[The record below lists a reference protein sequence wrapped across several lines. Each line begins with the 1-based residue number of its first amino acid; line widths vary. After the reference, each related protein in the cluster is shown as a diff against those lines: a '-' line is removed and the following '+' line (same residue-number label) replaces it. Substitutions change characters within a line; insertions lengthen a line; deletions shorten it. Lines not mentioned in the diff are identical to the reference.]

1 MGRNGAGRFLD
12 FFRPKG
18 TASSGTL
25 QLMERVEGELSS
37 FPEDHNLLSSTFS
50 SFINL
55 PNNTPFFMLKVYRF
69 LRDAIPDISDA
80 VWTWKR
86 LCQTGYEVEIL
97 DASSELARDRA
108 YRMIRDLDTR
118 VNADGGGM
126 DGLLD
131 IFYTSLFTYGAAALE
146 IVLSRSRESIHDIV
160 PVDVWTVRF
169 KRDSNTG
176 KALPYQVHD
185 GEEIPIKPELFF
197 YLGTDRDGTNPYGR
211 SMLRSIPFVV
221 KIQQR
226 LLEDMAKATRNA
238 GWSKLHVKYKP
249 GERFR
254 GESQDDYQSRVSG
267 NFEKLRDSV
276 SKLKTDQN
284 LVTYDNVEVDV
295 ITGNQRSSVFYENH
309 KAVEE
314 QVITGMHLMPIL
326 LGRNYGTTET
336 YGTAQYEIIN
346 RQVASVNRA
355 VKRLVERLYNF
366 ELSFMWGSARAKVK
380 MKTNR
385 TVDLLRDSMAA
396 KNEIENAV
404 RLRDEGFLDQK
415 GAAARLGIDNPA
427 VKDADLVGSKARPEG
442 RSLHI
447 DSTRAPHNRI
457 PRFPIPRWSEVD
469 KARLPREA
477 FAYAPTEERQTWKLP
492 HHFLHEGKMY
502 VHRGGVIAAWAAL
515 NGAHTGRPMDVPS
528 YVRSHLLAARRA
540 LGLEQRRGAAEITM
554 EVR

>member
-1 MGRNGAGRFLD
+1 MNGASRFLELLWT
-12 FFRPKG
+12 RRKG
-18 TASSGTL
+18 RDGTVH
-25 QLMERVEGELSS
+25 LMERVDSEPSTL
-37 FPEDHNLLSSTFS
+37 PEDLNVLTGTFA

-86 LCQTGYEVEIL
+86 LCQTGHEVEIL
-97 DASSELARDRA
+97 DPSSELARDRA
-108 YRMIRDLDTR
+108 SRMIRDLDTR
-118 VNADGGGM
+118 VNAAGGGM

-169 KRDSNTG
+169 KRDPETG

-185 GEEIPIKPELFF
+185 GEEIEINPELFF

-254 GESQDDYQSRVSG
+254 GESQEDYQSRLSG

-295 ITGNQRSSVFYENH
+295 ITGSQRSSVFYENH

-355 VKRLVERLYNF
+355 VKRLLERLYNF

-380 MKTNR
+380 MKANR
-385 TVDLLRDSMAA
+385 TVDLLRDSVAA
-396 KNEIENAV
+396 KNEIDNAV

-427 VKDADLVGSKARPEG
+427 
-442 RSLHI
+442 
-447 DSTRAPHNRI
+447 
-457 PRFPIPRWSEVD
+457 
-469 KARLPREA
+469 
-477 FAYAPTEERQTWKLP
+477 TESPGT
-492 HHFLHEGKMY
+492 
-502 VHRGGVIAAWAAL
+502 
-515 NGAHTGRPMDVPS
+515 
-528 YVRSHLLAARRA
+528 ARRA
-540 LGLEQRRGAAEITM
+540 LGLEEREGGVVELG
-554 EVR
+554 EED

>member
-1 MGRNGAGRFLD
+1 M
-12 FFRPKG
+12 
-18 TASSGTL
+18 
-25 QLMERVEGELSS
+25 
-37 FPEDHNLLSSTFS
+37 
-50 SFINL
+50 
-55 PNNTPFFMLKVYRF
+55 
-69 LRDAIPDISDA
+69 
-80 VWTWKR
+80 
-86 LCQTGYEVEIL
+86 
-97 DASSELARDRA
+97 
-108 YRMIRDLDTR
+108 R

-169 KRDSNTG
+169 KRDSATG
-176 KALPYQVHD
+176 VALPYQVHD
-185 GEEIPIKPELFF
+185 GNEISIKPELFF

-211 SMLRSIPFVV
+211 SMLRCIPFVV

-226 LLEDMAKATRNA
+226 LLEDMAKATHNA

-254 GESQDDYQSRVSG
+254 GESVEDYQTRISS

-276 SKLKTDQN
+276 TKLKTDQN
-284 LVTYDNVEVDV
+284 LVTYDNVEIDV
-295 ITGNQRSSVFYENH
+295 ITGSQRSAVFYENH

-346 RQVASVNRA
+346 RQVMSVNRS
-355 VKRLVERLYNF
+355 VKRLLERLYNF
-366 ELSFMWGSARAKVK
+366 ELSFMWGSARAKVR

-385 TVDLLRDSMAA
+385 TVDLLKDSMAA
-396 KNEIENAV
+396 RNEIDNAI

-427 VKDADLVGSKARPEG
+427 VENPPRRVQRAFPVWE
-442 RSLHI
+442 
-447 DSTRAPHNRI
+447 TRAPHNRI
-457 PRFPIPRWSEVD
+457 PRFPIPRWSAVNKSE
-469 KARLPREA
+469 LPRNA
-477 FAYAPTEERQTWKLP
+477 FAYAPTPLRKDWKLP
-492 HHFLHEGKMY
+492 HHFVRNGKMY
-502 VHRGGVIAAWAAL
+502 LHRGGVIAAWAAL
-515 NGAHTGRPMDVPS
+515 NGAHTGRPMPLPG
-528 YVRSHLLAARRA
+528 YVRAHLVAARRA
-540 LGLEQRRGAAEITM
+540 VKSGYGERDTGKTGRSRQ
-554 EVR
+554 